1 MSYAL
6 VIIAG
11 FLFAIRGSRQAFSQ
25 RPVPSFFRI
34 WREATDLFLTLG
46 LMAAF
51 FVLAVSFAGCRGF
64 VREYAVL
71 LTGVTAYLL
80 TRYQKKSDF
89 SFLFVTALASLP
101 LSFREDLF
109 YSLSWAWA
117 VSVGVAL
124 FQTGFLGLRY
134 KLLFSRVPEAV
145 KGWPVFCLLA
155 SFVSLALW
163 GIGRYLF

>member
-1 MSYAL
+1 MSYSL
-6 VIIAG
+6 IIVAG

-25 RPVPSFFRI
+25 RPVPSFFWI

-46 LMAAF
+46 LIAALF
-51 FVLAVSFAGCRGF
+51 TVTASFAGCRGF

-71 LTGVTAYLL
+71 LTGATAYLL

-89 SFLFVTALASLP
+89 FFFFVIALASTP
-101 LSFREDLF
+101 LSVREDFF
-109 YSLSWAWA
+109 YNLSWVWVA
-117 VSVGVAL
+117 SVGVAL

-134 KLLFSRVPEAV
+134 KLLFSSVPEPV

-155 SFVSLALW
+155 AFVSLALW
-163 GIGRYLF
+163 GLGRYVF